1 MHAHFYS
8 RLDIQIVQKYKSKE
22 IMKFNSNTA
31 DTNRIQTSKLK
42 IPEWSKIRWIYY
54 FKRDY
59 LWNSDSSTSKVGVS
73 SLEEIHT
80 WMIITHVTRIL
91 LEVQVE
97 KEISIEADIQT
108 PVIAAKL
115 YLYNIKHS
123 SIS

>member
-1 MHAHFYS
+1 M
-8 RLDIQIVQKYKSKE
+8 QIVQKYKSKE

-31 DTNRIQTSKLK
+31 DTNRIQTLKLK

-54 FKRDY
+54 LKRDY

-80 WMIITHVTRIL
+80 WMIITHVIRIL

-97 KEISIEADIQT
+97 KKISIEADIQT
-108 PVIAAKL
+108 PVTAAKL